1 MTTPK
6 EVLEKLETGDFDAL
20 IGLMECE
27 WLDAKETP
35 YHLDTS
41 KQKLEIAKD
50 VTAMANA
57 SGGIIV
63 IGFDCEKQLT
73 TAGEQISKVNW
84 FPISLISPDKWNQI
98 LTDLVHPSPHGVS
111 VRVFEAQDDKGVA
124 AIVIDAAAMTEKP
137 YLVGKMMDE
146 NGTNIGSYFGYF
158 QRKGD
163 TTPPISI
170 ARIQQQLSA
179 GMRWSSIDQR
189 LQAIETNIAAW
200 AKAGPP
206 AKRPSISESVRKERL
221 TAARLAVDRHG
232 DPIAYYMANAES
244 HCDFPT
250 LFTSRDERVVKLVDN
265 PPQLRSRGF
274 EIEAGNYSEIVQG
287 QLRRNIVEHY
297 KLIDLWRDGLFIY
310 IAPGDEEF
318 LGWRMGGEDKPI
330 HISNY
335 VLAESILVFCWLMIF
350 VFSEAEPKPSVLRL
364 TVGFDNITR
373 PSGPATLRDAPESRI
388 PVGHVHRAPEK
399 RVEVHQVVEY
409 MEYDPARVAYLLM
422 EDIYHLFGFD
432 SQAIPYVDKSGPVPK
447 LDAVKLIGK
456 SLPTEL
462 PSGY

>member
-20 IGLMECE
+20 IGLMESE

-35 YHLDTS
+35 YHLDTP

-63 IGFDCEKQLT
+63 IGFDCEKQPT

-98 LTDLVHPSPHGVS
+98 LTDLVHPAPHGVS
-111 VRVFEAQDDKGVA
+111 VRVFEAQDGKGVA

-221 TAARLAVDRHG
+221 TAARLAVDRHE

-244 HCDFPT
+244 DCDFPT

-287 QLRRNIVEHY
+287 QLRRNIVERY
-297 KLIDLWRDGLFIY
+297 KLIDLWRDGLFMY
-310 IAPGDEEF
+310 IAPGDEDF

-350 VFSEAEPKPSVLRL
+350 VFSEADPKPSVLRL

-422 EDIYHLFGFD
+422 EDIYHWFGFD
-432 SQAIPYVDKSGPVPK
+432 SQAMPYVDKSGPVPK
-447 LDAVKLIGK
+447 LDAVKLIEK